1 MWEREIKVARKAADE
16 AGKILKA
23 LFGRVENISKK
34 GEIDIVTEAD
44 IQSEEAVI
52 DIIRNEFPQ
61 DSILSEEAGEDKHG
75 PERVWIIDPLDGTTN
90 FAHGFPFFGVS
101 IALEVK
107 NKVVLGIVFNPVMGE
122 LFEAVRGDGAYLSG
136 KPIYVSNIKSLNDAL
151 LGTGFPYS
159 IHEDSKDVIILLQG
173 MIVKAQG
180 IRRAGAAAIDLCYV
194 AAGRLDG
201 FWEQGLKPW
210 DTAAGSLIL
219 QEAGGQAGDFSGGP
233 YSPYQET
240 IIAGNPSVYRAML
253 EVIEYSSPGG

>member
-1 MWEREIKVARKAADE
+1 
-16 AGKILKA
+16 
-23 LFGRVENISKK
+23 
-34 GEIDIVTEAD
+34 
-44 IQSEEAVI
+44 
-52 DIIRNEFPQ
+52 
-61 DSILSEEAGEDKHG
+61 
-75 PERVWIIDPLDGTTN
+75 
-90 FAHGFPFFGVS
+90 
-101 IALEVK
+101 
-107 NKVVLGIVFNPVMGE
+107 
-122 LFEAVRGDGAYLSG
+122 
-136 KPIYVSNIKSLNDAL
+136 
-151 LGTGFPYS
+151 
-159 IHEDSKDVIILLQG
+159 
-173 MIVKAQG
+173 KAQG